1 MSRMP
6 TETFARA
13 PEAIQKSLPP
23 TLRQFVK
30 FVVSGTFGFTVDMG
44 TYLALTRLVG
54 WTTVLTVF
62 GYQIIAPNL
71 VSVLAAMVG
80 VFLLSKYWTF
90 RDPRPEE
97 LARQG
102 IRFFALYTTSYVLN
116 QIITSFFAFHVP
128 LLQALFGPDADIAA
142 KVLAIGI
149 ILFVNFFGSKFLV
162 FRRGSP
168 TLTAA
173 VAERLES

>member
-1 MSRMP
+1 MWHMP
-6 TETFARA
+6 SGILQH
-13 PEAIQKSLPP
+13 IQTTAQRSLPP
-23 TLRQFVK
+23 GIRQFVK
-30 FVVSGTFGFTVDMG
+30 FGISGTFGFTVDMG
-44 TYLALTRLVG
+44 TYLILTRLVG

-62 GYQIIAPNL
+62 GYQFIAPNL
-71 VSVLAAMVG
+71 VSVLAAMIG

-102 IRFFALYTTSYVLN
+102 IRFFTLYATSYVLN
-116 QIITSFFAFHVP
+116 QIVTSFFAFHVP
-128 LLQALFGPDADIAA
+128 ALQSLFGSRVDVAA

-168 TLTAA
+168 TPVEA
-173 VAERLES
+173 VVEGPER

>member
-1 MSRMP
+1 MP
-6 TETFARA
+6 PETFARTQETLHRA
-13 PEAIQKSLPP
+13 LPP

-30 FVVSGTFGFTVDMG
+30 FAVSGTLGFTVDMG
-44 TYLALTRLVG
+44 TYLVLTRLVG

-62 GYQIIAPNL
+62 GYQLIAPNL

-102 IRFFALYTTSYVLN
+102 ARFFTLYATSYVLN
-116 QIITSFFAFHVP
+116 QIITSFFAFHV
-128 LLQALFGPDADIAA
+128 LFLQSLFGSRVDVAA

-168 TLTAA
+168 HPLK
-173 VAERLES
+173 SS